1 MSQSVTLF
9 QAAMRN
15 IYQDDIRMQLNDL
28 NLFRKVRKK
37 QRDELKLEGNG
48 FVVALHS
55 GRNYAGVMSTGESG
69 LLGSAGN
76 QSVDQ
81 LVIPFRDIKGRFGIT
96 LEVIEAAQSSKAA
109 AVPALE
115 FERNRLVE
123 DIERQSN
130 RQFWGYGAGTLAVI
144 SAGATSATQ
153 SLKNPGGV
161 AGTVNPARFIQPGMF
176 VADLTGN
183 TVNSVT
189 QVNSVNQSA
198 GTIVLAS
205 SITTTT
211 NDTLALGSTD
221 GTNNNSSNGIEMM
234 GLNGIVDSSTYLSTI
249 FGLTRSTKP
258 FFQSGVATG
267 VGALSEDFLYRQL
280 HDRWVVS
287 GKKITD
293 FYTEPSVVREYIK
306 LTQPDRRYMGGDS
319 PISPDAGVKGA
330 AVADDGN
337 SGLTFCGIPLT
348 IDKDGPYG
356 SLFGLTLDNLYVA
369 YLNEGQWEDF
379 GGSTGQVL
387 RFVSNKTNY
396 EGVFYRF
403 LNMYSDRGNV
413 HFRND
418 GITTT
423 VDSGIVS
430 D

>member
-1 MSQSVTLF
+1 
-9 QAAMRN
+9 MRN

-48 FVVALHS
+48 FIVALHS
-55 GRNYAGVMSTGESG
+55 GRNYAGVMATGESG
-69 LLGSAGN
+69 LLGSAGQ

-81 LVIPFRDIKGRFGIT
+81 LSIPFRDIKGRFGIT
-96 LEVIEAAQSSKAA
+96 LEVIEAAASSKAA

-130 RQFWGYGAGTLAVI
+130 RQFWGSGAGTLAVVQ
-144 SAGATSATQ
+144 ATATSTTQ
-153 SLKNPGGV
+153 TLKNPGGV
-161 AGTVNPARFIQPGMF
+161 AGTVNPARFVQPGMV
-176 VADLTGN
+176 VADLTGATLN
-183 TVNSVT
+183 QVATVS
-189 QVNSVNQSA
+189 SVNQSA
-198 GTIVLAS
+198 GTIVISAS
-205 SITTTT
+205 QTWTI
-211 NDTLALGSTD
+211 NDTIALGSTD

-234 GLNGIVDSSTYLSTI
+234 GVNGIVDSSTYLSTI
-249 FGLTRSTKP
+249 FGLTRSSKP
-258 FFQSGVATG
+258 FFQSGVVTG
-267 VGALSEDFLYRQL
+267 AGALSEDFLYRQI

-287 GKKITD
+287 GKRISD
-293 FYTEPSVVREYIK
+293 FYTGPDVVREYIK
-306 LTQPDRRYMGGDS
+306 LTQPDRRYMGGDLK
-319 PISPDAGVKGA
+319 SPDAGVTNA
-330 AVADDGN
+330 AVSDSN
-337 SGLTFCGIPLT
+337 ESGLTFCGIPLT
-348 IDKDGPYG
+348 VDKDAPYG
-356 SLFGLTLDNLYVA
+356 SLFGLVLDHLFVA

-413 HFRND
+413 HFRVD

-423 VDSGIVS
+423 VDSGIVA

>member
-1 MSQSVTLF
+1 
-9 QAAMRN
+9 MRN

-48 FVVALHS
+48 FIVALHS
-55 GRNYAGVMSTGESG
+55 GRNYAGVMATGESG
-69 LLGSAGN
+69 LLGSAGQ

-81 LVIPFRDIKGRFGIT
+81 LSIPFRDIKGRFGIT
-96 LEVIEAAQSSKAA
+96 LEVIEAAASSKAA

-130 RQFWGYGAGTLAVI
+130 RQFWGSGAGTLAVVQ
-144 SAGATSATQ
+144 ATATSTTQ
-153 SLKNPGGV
+153 TLKNPGGV
-161 AGTVNPARFIQPGMF
+161 AGTVNPARFVQPGMV
-176 VADLTGN
+176 VADLTGATLN
-183 TVNSVT
+183 QVATVS
-189 QVNSVNQSA
+189 SVNQSA
-198 GTIVLAS
+198 GTIVISAS
-205 SITTTT
+205 QTWTI
-211 NDTLALGSTD
+211 NDTIALGSTD

-234 GLNGIVDSSTYLSTI
+234 GVNGIVDSSTYLSTI
-249 FGLTRSTKP
+249 FGLARSTKP
-258 FFQSGVATG
+258 FFQSGVVTG
-267 VGALSEDFLYRQL
+267 AGALSEDFLYRQI

-287 GKKITD
+287 GKRISD
-293 FYTEPSVVREYIK
+293 FYTGPDVVREYIK
-306 LTQPDRRYMGGDS
+306 LTQPDRRYMGGDLK
-319 PISPDAGVKGA
+319 SPDAGVTNA
-330 AVADDGN
+330 AVSDSN
-337 SGLTFCGIPLT
+337 ESGLTFCGIPLT
-348 IDKDGPYG
+348 VDKDAPYG
-356 SLFGLTLDNLYVA
+356 SLFGLVLDHLFVA

-413 HFRND
+413 HFRVD

-423 VDSGIVS
+423 VDSGIVA

>member
-28 NLFRKVRKK
+28 NLFRKIRKK

-48 FVVALHS
+48 FIVALHS
-55 GRNYAGVMSTGESG
+55 GRNYAGVMSTGEGG
-69 LLGSAGN
+69 LLGQAGN

-81 LVIPFRDIKGRFGIT
+81 LSIPFRDIKGRFGIT
-96 LEVIEAAQSSKAA
+96 LEVIEAAASSKAA

-130 RQFWGYGAGTLAVI
+130 RQFWGYGAGVLGVI
-144 SAGATSATQ
+144 SSGTTSATQ
-153 SLKNPGGV
+153 TLKNPGGV
-161 AGTVNPARFIQPGMF
+161 AGTVNPCRFVQPGMY
-176 VADLTGN
+176 VADMTGA
-183 TVNSVT
+183 TINSVT
-189 QVNSVNQSA
+189 LVNSVNQSS
-198 GTIVLAS
+198 GTITLAS
-205 SITTTT
+205 SITSTT
-211 NDTLALGSTD
+211 NDNIVLGTTD
-221 GTNNNSSNGIEMM
+221 GTNNNSSYNIEMM

-249 FGLTRSTKP
+249 FGLTRSSKP
-258 FFQSGVATG
+258 FFQSGVQTG
-267 VGALSEDFLYRQL
+267 VGAISEDYLYRQIQ
-280 HDRWVVS
+280 DRWVVT

-293 FYTEPSVVREYIK
+293 FFTGPDVLREYLKI
-306 LTQPDRRYMGGDS
+306 TQPDRRYTGGDLK
-319 PISPDAGVKGA
+319 SPDAGVAGA
-330 AVADDGN
+330 GIKDDN
-337 SGLTFCGIPLT
+337 TSGLTFGGIPWT
-348 IDKDGPYG
+348 IDKDAPYG
-356 SLFGLTLDNLYVA
+356 SLFGLVLDHLFVA

-396 EGVFYRF
+396 EGIFYRF

-413 HFRND
+413 HLRLD
-418 GITTT
+418 GITST
-423 VDSGIVS
+423 VSSGVVA